1 MNILSKVR
9 LVQADITTLKVD
21 CIVNAANETLLGLG
35 RNKRRYKGIAEAI
48 RLAAGDE
55 IVDECERLS
64 KAGGCRTGQAV
75 ITGGYE
81 LPAKH
86 VIHAVGPRKK
96 TTGINFKLLA
106 QAYRSSL
113 EVMRENGMRSIA
125 FCCISTG
132 LFGHPNERSAQV
144 AFETV
149 CKWLERNWG
158 DVDEVVFCTWLDKD
172 NAIYK
177 DLIAQKNQASAAK
190 Y

>member
-106 QAYRSSL
+106 SSL
-113 EVMRENGMRSIA
+113 EVIR
-125 FCCISTG
+125 
-132 LFGHPNERSAQV
+132 
-144 AFETV
+144 
-149 CKWLERNWG
+149 
-158 DVDEVVFCTWLDKD
+158 
-172 NAIYK
+172 
-177 DLIAQKNQASAAK
+177 
-190 Y
+190 